1 MYIFFMT
8 KTPDKKLDVKLI
20 ALDLDDTLLNN
31 AGVIGDKNVEVLRR
45 CADAGIYVVL
55 CSGRLEAGIAPHV
68 HRLEIAGK
76 ETGRY
81 IVAINGCS
89 IFDMHKRVQLMCN
102 KVEPEILLRANEIA
116 EEAGLR
122 TQIYSTDTIYYGEMN
137 PWIQMDIDLCKVHGE
152 KAKDFKAMLS
162 QGSPK
167 MLIPCNPKT
176 PEIAQTLLKKLKDEF
191 GEKAVVFT
199 SKPYFLEVLPP
210 NCGKGEALL
219 WLANH
224 IGIKAEN
231 MIGFGDGMNDESMIS
246 KCGYGVAMKNG
257 CEYIRN
263 IADFITEKTNDEDGV
278 GDFLE
283 KYVL

>member
-1 MYIFFMT
+1 MT
-8 KTPDKKLDVKLI
+8 TE
-20 ALDLDDTLLNN
+20 
-31 AGVIGDKNVEVLRR
+31 EV
-45 CADAGIYVVL
+45 
-55 CSGRLEAGIAPHV
+55 
-68 HRLEIAGK
+68 
-76 ETGRY
+76 
-81 IVAINGCS
+81 
-89 IFDMHKRVQLMCN
+89 
-102 KVEPEILLRANEIA
+102 LLRANEIA

-176 PEIAQTLLKKLKDEF
+176 PEVVQALLKKLKDEF
-191 GEKAVVFT
+191 CDRAVVFT

-224 IGIKAEN
+224 IGIKPEN
-231 MIGFGDGMNDESMIS
+231 IIGFGDGMNDESMIR

-257 CEYIRN
+257 CEYIRD